1 MWTVSDETNKIY
13 KLDFTGN
20 ILQILS
26 FQGNDLEGIAY
37 DSENNSLWVV
47 EEVARNLINV
57 SLSGTVLQRFQ
68 QIIPG
73 YDNSGLEGICFD
85 SEHSLFL
92 LKEKNPVQLIK
103 LDDNYSVI
111 QNLELDFAGD
121 LSDICSTTGNSFW
134 LVSDQEKSLYQI
146 TPTGN
151 ILQQYELNIPKTEGI
166 AYLENH
172 HEFYIVSDSEN
183 RLYHYQ
189 LINN

>member
-1 MWTVSDETNKIY
+1 MSDETNKIY

-151 ILQQYELNIPKTEGI
+151 ILQQYELNIPKAEGI